1 MEVLKLS
8 QKTDLVNGNILK
20 SLVSLAIP
28 IMGTSF
34 IQMAYNLTDMIWIGR
49 VGSLAVA
56 AVGTAGFF
64 IWFGQSF
71 ILLSK
76 AGAEIGVSQ
85 ALGRNNSDD
94 ARNVATNS
102 IQLNIILAIL
112 YGLFLILFKSP
123 LIGFFKLNSPEVVSM
138 SETYLFVVALG
149 MVSNFINP
157 VLTGIFNGS
166 GNSKV
171 PFKINTVG
179 LIFNMVFDPLLIFGF
194 GPIPEMGVLGAAI
207 ATVLAQFVVTMLFL
221 REMKKE
227 NLELFKINIFKKFDK
242 KYLSKIVKLGLPVAL
257 QNGLFS
263 SFAMIIGRII
273 AVHGDTAVAV
283 QKVGSQIEAISWMTA
298 GGFSTALSAFV
309 GQNYGAR
316 KHDRIFKGYFIA
328 IGVVSIVGVFATA
341 LLIFGARPIF
351 SYFIPEEE
359 AIKMGIVYLK
369 ILGVSQLFMCLEITT
384 TGAFNGFGKTAFPA
398 LISIIFTGLRVPAAM
413 ILSKP
418 EMLGLNGVWWSI
430 SISSIIKGILLPSLF
445 MLLIVNNKKFRA
457 SLIEDS
463 LNNGKSA

>member
-1 MEVLKLS
+1 MSK
-8 QKTDLVNGNILK
+8 KTDLVNDNILK
-20 SLVSLAIP
+20 SLVSLALP

-34 IQMAYNLTDMIWIGR
+34 IQMAYNMTDMIWIGR

-64 IWFGQSF
+64 VWFGQSF

-76 AGAEIGVSQ
+76 TGAEIGVSQ
-85 ALGRNNSDD
+85 ALGRNNSVD
-94 ARNVATNS
+94 AKNVATNAV
-102 IQLNIILAIL
+102 QLNIILAIL

-138 SETYLFVVALG
+138 AKTYLFVVSLG
-149 MVSNFINP
+149 MVFNFINP

-166 GNSKV
+166 GNSSV

-179 LIFNMVFDPLLIFGF
+179 LIFNMVFDPLLIFGY

-227 NLELFKINIFKKFDK
+227 NLELFKINIFQKFDK
-242 KYLSKIVKLGLPVAL
+242 KYLSKIVKLGVPVAL

-316 KHDRIFKGYFIA
+316 KNERIFKGYFIA
-328 IGVVSIVGVFATA
+328 MGVVSIVGIFATA

-359 AIKMGIVYLK
+359 AIKMGVVYLK

-384 TGAFNGFGKTAFPA
+384 TGAFNGFGKTALPA
-398 LISIIFTGLRVPAAM
+398 IISIIFTGLRVPAAM

-418 EMLGLNGVWWSI
+418 DMLGLDGVWWSI
-430 SISSIIKGILLPSLF
+430 SISSVLKGLIVPSLF

-463 LNNGKSA
+463 LSNGRSA

>member
-1 MEVLKLS
+1 M
-8 QKTDLVNGNILK
+8 T
-20 SLVSLAIP
+20 
-28 IMGTSF
+28 
-34 IQMAYNLTDMIWIGR
+34 
-49 VGSLAVA
+49 
-56 AVGTAGFF
+56 
-64 IWFGQSF
+64 
-71 ILLSK
+71 
-76 AGAEIGVSQ
+76 
-85 ALGRNNSDD
+85 
-94 ARNVATNS
+94 
-102 IQLNIILAIL
+102 
-112 YGLFLILFKSP
+112 
-123 LIGFFKLNSPEVVSM
+123 
-138 SETYLFVVALG
+138 
-149 MVSNFINP
+149 
-157 VLTGIFNGS
+157 
-166 GNSKV
+166 
-171 PFKINTVG
+171 
-179 LIFNMVFDPLLIFGF
+179 
-194 GPIPEMGVLGAAI
+194 EMGVLGAAI

-341 LLIFGARPIF
+341 LLILGARPIF

-418 EMLGLNGVWWSI
+418 EILGLNGVWWSI

>member
-8 QKTDLVNGNILK
+8 KKTDLVNDNILK
-20 SLVSLAIP
+20 SLISLAIP

-34 IQMAYNLTDMIWIGR
+34 IQMAYNMTDMIWIGR

-64 IWFGQSF
+64 VWFGQSF

-76 AGAEIGVSQ
+76 TGAEIGVSQ
-85 ALGRNNSDD
+85 ALGRKNSTD
-94 ARNVATNS
+94 AKNVATNA

-123 LIGFFKLNSPEVVSM
+123 LIGFFKLNRPEVLSM
-138 SETYLFVVALG
+138 AKTYLFVVSLG
-149 MVSNFINP
+149 MVFNFINP

-166 GNSKV
+166 GNSSV

-179 LIFNMVFDPLLIFGF
+179 LIFNMIFDPVLIFGY

-207 ATVLAQFVVTMLFL
+207 ATVLAQLVVTILFL

-227 NLELFKINIFKKFDK
+227 NLELFKINIFQKFDK
-242 KYLSKIVKLGLPVAL
+242 KYLSKIVKLGVPVAL

-263 SFAMIIGRII
+263 SFAMILGRII

-309 GQNYGAR
+309 GQNYGAG
-316 KHDRIFKGYFIA
+316 KPDRIFKGYFIS
-328 IGVVSIVGVFATA
+328 IGVISVVGIFATA
-341 LLIFGARPIF
+341 LLIFASRPIF

-359 AIKMGIVYLK
+359 AIKMGVVYLK

-384 TGAFNGFGKTAFPA
+384 AGAFNGFGKTALPA
-398 LISIIFTGLRVPAAM
+398 ITSIVFTGLRVPAAM

-418 EMLGLNGVWWSI
+418 DMLGLDGVWWSI
-430 SISSIIKGILLPSLF
+430 SISSIIKGVLLPTLF
-445 MLLIVNNKKFRA
+445 MLLIANNKKFRA

-463 LNNGKSA
+463 LNSGRSA

>member
-34 IQMAYNLTDMIWIGR
+34 IQMAYNMTDMIWIGR

-85 ALGRNNSDD
+85 ALGRNNTDD
-94 ARNVATNS
+94 AKNVATNA

-138 SETYLFVVALG
+138 AETYLFVVALG
-149 MVSNFINP
+149 MVFNFINP

-207 ATVLAQFVVTMLFL
+207 ATVLAQLVVTMLFL

-316 KHDRIFKGYFIA
+316 KQDRIFKGYFIA
-328 IGVVSIVGVFATA
+328 IGLVSIVGIFATA

-398 LISIIFTGLRVPAAM
+398 LISIIFTGIRVPAAM

-463 LNNGKSA
+463 LNDGKSA